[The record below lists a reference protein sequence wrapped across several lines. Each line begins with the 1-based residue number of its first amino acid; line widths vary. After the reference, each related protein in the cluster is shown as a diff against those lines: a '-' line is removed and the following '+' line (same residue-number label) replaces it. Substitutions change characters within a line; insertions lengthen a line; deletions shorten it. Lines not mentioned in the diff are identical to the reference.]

1 MIRITSPSRLHLGL
15 IDLNAEFGR
24 VDGGAGITLDYPCIR
39 IVAEKSDTLEVH
51 DGSHLKNKMKQAA
64 DSVLKG
70 RGGICIHV
78 EEDVLS
84 HVGLGSGTQAA
95 LCAAMAACRLYGL
108 EYTVRELAEMA
119 GRGGTSGI
127 GVAGFEHGGFIVDAG
142 HRFSRKKSFS
152 PSAASREPPAPVIF
166 RHDFPDWDIILAIPR
181 IKGAH
186 DKEEMNI
193 FSRECPIP
201 LAEVQAVSHTILMQ
215 MIPAIMEKDIEA
227 FGRAVNHLQTTG
239 FKKREIAIQSPVVS
253 ELMETMIEHG
263 AEGAGMSSF
272 GPAVYA
278 ISDRRTNSERIA
290 KKAGQVLN
298 EGIGGDV
305 MITRGNNSG
314 AVIEEI

>member
-1 MIRITSPSRLHLGL
+1 M
-15 IDLNAEFGR
+15 
-24 VDGGAGITLDYPCIR
+24 
-39 IVAEKSDTLEVH
+39 
-51 DGSHLKNKMKQAA
+51 
-64 DSVLKG
+64 
-70 RGGICIHV
+70 
-78 EEDVLS
+78 
-84 HVGLGSGTQAA
+84 
-95 LCAAMAACRLYGL
+95 
-108 EYTVRELAEMA
+108 
-119 GRGGTSGI
+119 
-127 GVAGFEHGGFIVDAG
+127 
-142 HRFSRKKSFS
+142 
-152 PSAASREPPAPVIF
+152 IF